1 MLGSI
6 PSGPTKPSKLDGFF
20 YFYPMNSF
28 FVYVLFSQSLD
39 RFYIGL
45 TTLSVEERLENHLA
59 KKNMMPKTS
68 LKKQMT
74 GL

>member
-1 MLGSI
+1 
-6 PSGPTKPSKLDGFF
+6 
-20 YFYPMNSF
+20 MNSF